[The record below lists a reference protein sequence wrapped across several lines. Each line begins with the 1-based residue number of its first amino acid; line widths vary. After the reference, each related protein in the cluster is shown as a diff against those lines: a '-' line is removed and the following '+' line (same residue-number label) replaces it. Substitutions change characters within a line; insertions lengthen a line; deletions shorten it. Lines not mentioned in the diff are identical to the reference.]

1 MVATFPCRHQTGMWS
16 IGLVHELA
24 LMRFNHSPVIALM
37 VSGFCIPSRKGHE
50 VIDS

>member
-24 LMRFNHSPVIALM
+24 LMGFNHLPVISFDGIWVLYT
-37 VSGFCIPSRKGHE
+37 F
-50 VIDS
+50 